1 MHVSA
6 RSPTKLSKTHVLV
19 VDDNQNMRKLV
30 ANILDGIGIKNVQ
43 TCSTAMEA
51 FAELISFPADLIIC
65 DWNMAPVDGVTFIRM
80 VRTSGDS
87 PNKNVPII
95 MLTGYPEREL
105 VIEARDAGADA
116 YLLKPVSPKAL
127 QDRVLA
133 LIEGSPGAARGCAPA
148 PVVPRP
154 AGASPPNGSARLR
167 LFAHLQHVH

>member
-1 MHVSA
+1 MHVAVQSHF
-6 RSPTKLSKTHVLV
+6 KLSKTRVLV

-30 ANILDGIGIKNVQ
+30 ATILEGCGIKNVQ

-51 FAELISFPADLIIC
+51 FTELITFPADLIIC

-95 MLTGYPEREL
+95 MLTGHPEREL

-116 YLLKPVSPKAL
+116 FLAKPISPKAL
-127 QDRVLA
+127 LDRVLA
-133 LIEGSPGAARGCAPA
+133 LIEGSPGAARG
-148 PVVPRP
+148 
-154 AGASPPNGSARLR
+154 
-167 LFAHLQHVH
+167 